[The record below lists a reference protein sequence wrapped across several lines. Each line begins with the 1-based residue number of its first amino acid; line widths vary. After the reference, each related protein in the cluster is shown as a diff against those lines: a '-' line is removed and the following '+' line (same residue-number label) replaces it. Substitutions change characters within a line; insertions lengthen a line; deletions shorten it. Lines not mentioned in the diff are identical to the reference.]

1 MRTNLFRM
9 VLVALVGILAVS
21 CEKDNTTQ
29 PLQESKLLI
38 NIVPESGADT
48 KATGA
53 GHGVQAEDNTVQ
65 LLELF
70 VFRAEGADAG
80 MLDAYKAY
88 SGNELSSLS
97 NLEIKTTTGK
107 KHIYAVANSHKDD
120 NWKGVKTLADFK
132 AQIASLQLEQAKN
145 FTMVGNVDA
154 QLQVTSSVTFSISRL
169 VSRIQLASVKTDFA
183 GTPWEGSSLQNV
195 KVYII
200 NAAGDKLYHNGA
212 DQPSPTILN
221 AKKLVDADVNASTMT
236 GMLKD
241 DIQPNISDAGYNTLH
256 SFYCYENMIDAETD
270 TKKFTRMII
279 QADLNGTTY
288 YYPIS
293 INREGFGY
301 DSSVG
306 HMGVKRNTSYA
317 INVTILRPGSLDPD
331 KPVEHSTL
339 KTTLNVVNWA
349 TAPTVNVIF

>member
-1 MRTNLFRM
+1 M
-9 VLVALVGILAVS
+9 VLAALVGFLAIS

-29 PLQESKLLI
+29 PQQEQESKLLI
-38 NIVPESGADT
+38 NIVPESNANT

-70 VFRAEGADAG
+70 VFRAEGDDAG
-80 MLDAYKAY
+80 MLDAYKAF
-88 SGNELSSLS
+88 SGNELTTLS

-107 KHIYAVANSHKDD
+107 KHIYAVANSHRDD
-120 NWKGVKTLADFK
+120 NWKGVRTLNDFK

-154 QLQVTSSVTFSISRL
+154 QLQATTSVTFSISRL
-169 VSRIQLASVKTDFA
+169 VSRIQLASVKTSFA
-183 GTPWEGSSLQNV
+183 GTPWEGSSLKNV

-212 DQPSPTILN
+212 DQSTPTVLN
-221 AKKLVDADVNASTMT
+221 SKKMVEADVNASAMT

-241 DIQPNISDAGYNTLH
+241 DIQTNISDAGYNTLH
-256 SFYCYENMIDAETD
+256 SFYCYENVIDAETD
-270 TKKFTRMII
+270 VKRFTKLVI
-279 QADLNGTTY
+279 QADLNGKTY

-301 DSSVG
+301 ESSNG

-317 INVTILRPGSLDPD
+317 VNVTILRPGSLDPD
-331 KPVEHSTL
+331 TPVEHAAL
-339 KTTLNVVNWA
+339 KTSLNVVNWA
-349 TAPTVNVIF
+349 TVPTVNVTF